1 MTFGLCAGAGRVQA
15 GEAAASAGVRAS
27 DFPVIV
33 AWSRAGSRPG
43 VHSADINELAVEA
56 TSGDRWNSAVV
67 SWCVV
72 PVRGLMSAPWTPGH
86 AHDRFRGP
94 LVVEVGYR

>member
-15 GEAAASAGVRAS
+15 GEVAARAEARAS

-56 TSGDRWNSAVV
+56 TSGDRWNSAVLPRW
-67 SWCVV
+67 SES
-72 PVRGLMSAPWTPGH
+72 VRS
-86 AHDRFRGP
+86 
-94 LVVEVGYR
+94 